1 MSTTRVS
8 FRLLYVTAVWMAA
21 FACTRANPETFPSP
35 EAAVHALSNAA
46 SRDPD
51 ALRVIFGRSADDV
64 IDSSDPVTARQNREV
79 FTVAMAEGWKLTDNG
94 SGGKTLVA
102 GNEEWP
108 FPVPIVKTGSGWS
121 FDTAAGKEEI
131 IARRIG
137 RNELAAVRLC
147 RTYAAAQ
154 RRYAQD
160 AHDGRPAG
168 RYARV
173 FRSDPNKHNG
183 LYWLA
188 TAGEERSPLGDVLAD
203 APIDR
208 REAGPGTPPAPFHGY
223 YFKILTAQGPAAP
236 GGTMDYL
243 VDGEMTRGFAFVAWP
258 AQYDLTGIMT
268 FVINQGGIV
277 YQRDLGPATDTT
289 VRDITR
295 YDPDA
300 KWWPVTESGGSA
312 DATPSSR

>member
-8 FRLLYVTAVWMAA
+8 FRLLCVTAAGITA
-21 FACTRANPETFPSP
+21 FACTRGNPETFPSP
-35 EAAVHALSNAA
+35 EAAVHALSDAA
-46 SRDPD
+46 ARDPD
-51 ALRVIFGRSADDV
+51 ALREVFGAGADDV
-64 IDSSDPVTARQNREV
+64 IDSSDPATARQNREV

-147 RTYAAAQ
+147 RTYAVAQ

-168 RYARV
+168 RFARV

-188 TAGEERSPLGDVLAD
+188 TGGDQRSPLDDLVAD

-208 REAGPGTPPAPFHGY
+208 REAGPGTPPAPLHGY

-236 GGTMDYL
+236 GGAMDYL
-243 VDGEMTRGFAFVAWP
+243 ADGEMTRGFALVAWP
-258 AQYDLTGIMT
+258 AQYDLTGVMT
-268 FVINQGGIV
+268 FVINQGGVV
-277 YQRDLGPATDTT
+277 YQRDLGTATDTT
-289 VRDITR
+289 VRNMTL

-300 KWWPVTESGGSA
+300 KSWEPVTGSGGSV
-312 DATPSSR
+312 DATR

>member
-1 MSTTRVS
+1 
-8 FRLLYVTAVWMAA
+8 MAA
-21 FACTRANPETFPSP
+21 TACTRANPETFPSP
-35 EAAVHALSNAA
+35 EAAVHALSDAA
-46 SRDPD
+46 ARDNPD
-51 ALRVIFGRSADDV
+51 ALRVIFGRGADDV
-64 IDSSDPVTARQNREV
+64 IDSSDPATARQNREV
-79 FTVAMAEGWKLTDNG
+79 FTVAMAEGWKLRDNG

-168 RYARV
+168 RFARV

-188 TAGEERSPLGDVLAD
+188 TAGEKRSPLDDLLAD

-208 REAGPGTPPAPFHGY
+208 REAGPGTPPAPLYGY

-243 VDGEMTRGFAFVAWP
+243 ADGEMTRGFALVAWP
-258 AQYDLTGIMT
+258 ARYDLTGVMT
-268 FVINQGGIV
+268 FVINQDGVV

-289 VRDITR
+289 ARNVTL

-300 KWWPVTESGGSA
+300 KWWEPVTESGG
-312 DATPSSR
+312 